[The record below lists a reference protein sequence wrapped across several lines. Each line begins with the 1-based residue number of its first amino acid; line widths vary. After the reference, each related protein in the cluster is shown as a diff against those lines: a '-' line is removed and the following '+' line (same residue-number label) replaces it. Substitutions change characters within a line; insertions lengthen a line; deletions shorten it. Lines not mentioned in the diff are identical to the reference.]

1 MKAFY
6 STSIIALLITVLIG
20 CSENSKK
27 NQLSENEKFVGVSV
41 EIPIEG
47 MSCMSCVANVKKTL
61 SDLEGVSEVKVSLE
75 NKKTT
80 LHYNPQKI
88 SLDTI
93 QQTINKIGYKAGK
106 PQELKE

>member
-1 MKAFY
+1 MKVFY
-6 STSIIALLITVLIG
+6 RTSIIILLMTVLIG
-20 CSENSKK
+20 CSENNKK
-27 NQLSENEKFVGVSV
+27 NQLLENEKMETVSV

-47 MSCMSCVANVKKTL
+47 MSCMSCVATVKKTL
-61 SDLEGVSEVKVSLE
+61 SDIEGVSEVKVSLE

-80 LHYNPQKI
+80 LRLNPQKI

-93 QQTINKIGYKAGK
+93 QQAINKLGYKAGK